1 MSELVTIGITSSWTM
16 PLDLIMVLLSH
27 LTKKNLRF
35 HWVSIKQQGKQCTV
49 NEVSIAYD
57 PTPDQ
62 NYLKLY
68 LKQEEYGFF
77 TVGILCNQLE
87 FEMLYKRYYPTVLM
101 VPDITV
107 EEEFKQSEY
116 DN

>member
-1 MSELVTIGITSSWTM
+1 
-16 PLDLIMVLLSH
+16 MVLLSH

-68 LKQEEYGFF
+68 LK
-77 TVGILCNQLE
+77 
-87 FEMLYKRYYPTVLM
+87 
-101 VPDITV
+101 
-107 EEEFKQSEY
+107 
-116 DN
+116 